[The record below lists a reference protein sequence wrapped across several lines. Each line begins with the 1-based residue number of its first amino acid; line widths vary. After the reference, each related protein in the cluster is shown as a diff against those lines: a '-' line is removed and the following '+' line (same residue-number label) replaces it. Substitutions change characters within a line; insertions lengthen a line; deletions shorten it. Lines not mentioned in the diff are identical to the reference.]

1 MKYDPVIRSVITS
14 VAYRMHR
21 DNLRNKD
28 AITIRVVGIFTI
40 IFCILK
46 IQQQQEKQK
55 EKLFE
60 NPELFLVIDGVLFG
74 VSSFASAARFEMV
87 LTFSSMFGELEDLK
101 STNSDLKSFISMTKS
116 DSVLQLSFC
125 DSC

>member
-46 IQQQQEKQK
+46 IQQQEKQK
-55 EKLFE
+55 EKFFE
-60 NPELFLVIDGVLFG
+60 NPELFLLIDCVLFG
-74 VSSFASAARFEMV
+74 VSSFELAAGNELV
-87 LTFSSMFGELEDLK
+87 LTFSSMFTELEALK
-101 STNSDLKSFISMTKS
+101 ATNSGLIISISMTE
-116 DSVLQLSFC
+116 
-125 DSC
+125 